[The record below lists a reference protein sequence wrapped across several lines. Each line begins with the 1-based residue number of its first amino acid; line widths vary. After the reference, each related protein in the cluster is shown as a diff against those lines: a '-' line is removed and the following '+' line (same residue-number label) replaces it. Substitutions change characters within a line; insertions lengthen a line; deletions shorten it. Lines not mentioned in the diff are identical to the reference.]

1 MAQSVNLV
9 LKTTQINS
17 DNTPATYYGNNVISL
32 TGSVSNNR
40 TSFTWNNINL
50 RILLGDMY
58 DKYERFNINLN
69 FASGGATGVSA
80 EAQTSSDNRMFL
92 VKLSGLPFTS
102 SYNQS
107 SNTNINQ
114 VVLTAIQLPLTSTT
128 TWYNNYFTTQYC
140 TFTKQD
146 LVNISIDLH
155 TVATDTTYTPS
166 VIGKMIG
173 HCVFSFNIY
182 GVDDFVNKNIT
193 IHRNE
198 IPYHGYNET
207 KTKI

>member
-17 DNTPATYYGNNVISL
+17 DNTAATYFGNNVISL
-32 TGSVSNNR
+32 YGSVTNNR
-40 TSFTWNNINL
+40 SSFTWNNINL

-69 FASGGATGVSA
+69 FAAGGATGSTVESVA
-80 EAQTSSDNRMFL
+80 DNRMFL

-102 SYNQS
+102 SYNQPT
-107 SNTNINQ
+107 NTNINQ
-114 VVLTAIQLPLTSTT
+114 VVLTAIQLPLAATT
-128 TWYNNYFTTQYC
+128 TWYNNFFTTQYC

-146 LVNISIDLH
+146 IVNITIDLH
-155 TVATDTTYTPS
+155 TVATDTTYTTA
-166 VIGKMIG
+166 VGRMIG

-182 GVDDFVNKNIT
+182 GVDEFVNKDIT

-198 IPYHGYNET
+198 IPYYGYNGT
-207 KTKI
+207 KTKF